1 MSIEEGKRQL
11 ALHRIQQAEESLDEA
26 RYLLAGNKSP
36 RSVIN
41 RAYYSMFYS
50 ILALLIFEPYSS
62 SKHSGVLSYFNRHF
76 IKNGMIAKDIGRA
89 VNKAFDIRQRGDYRD
104 NTSYADIIVGA
115 LHVGRCIEKCPP
127 KALYEQP
134 IKNENGLLTH
144 NDSTKCFPYFAANYG
159 CSICIKVCPFSTT
172 GYEKIKAIVM
182 KRKKN

>member
-1 MSIEEGKRQL
+1 LSIEEGKRQL

-89 VNKAFDIRQRGDYRD
+89 VNKAFDIRQRGDYREQVSITSTQVTPYIDWAD
-104 NTSYADIIVGA
+104 N
-115 LHVGRCIEKCPP
+115 LIE
-127 KALYEQP
+127 AVRD
-134 IKNENGLLTH
+134 LLK
-144 NDSTKCFPYFAANYG
+144 SRG
-159 CSICIKVCPFSTT
+159 GI
-172 GYEKIKAIVM
+172 
-182 KRKKN
+182 